1 MHGHMP
7 CRDDQP
13 TTGDHSAPGLSV
25 ADIFRSH
32 GDAYR
37 RARSPNT
44 EQHRVM
50 RAIEQCRTSALGGH
64 LDVCDRCGYQ
74 RPSYNSCRN
83 RHCPT
88 CQCVAQA
95 RWIEQ
100 RIDRL
105 VPTHYFHVVF
115 TLPAELRALALAN
128 RRRIFTML
136 FRAASQ
142 TLSCLAAD
150 PRRLGALL
158 GITAVLHTW
167 TRALHFHPHLHCV
180 VTGGGL
186 SPDACRWVP
195 TKSPTYLFPVRVLS
209 SLFRAKFLRA
219 LRSAFR
225 QGTLEFSGR
234 TAALAAPSQFDRFID
249 RLYRQDWIVYAKRPF
264 GGPEQV
270 FRYLGRY
277 THRVAIS
284 NQRLQAVDPHNVRFR
299 TRGDQTVTLHPVEF
313 IRRFLLHVLPA
324 GFVKSATMACS
335 LQPTSP
341 PSSGRPPLSCATST
355 HTIPQI
361 TLRTLRCPTPI
372 GGPNLSLWA
381 VSISCAARVASVAP
395 CSATRC
401 PIICCRPRTTSH
413 RPMLSLN
420 RTPPPS
426 CGPPARPAAPRPLA
440 AFLPL
445 RTRRRPL
452 DALRRTP
459 RPSRI
464 ISLRA
469 KLLRLP
475 LSPQPQRPPF
485 LP

>member
-277 THRVAIS
+277 THRIAIS
-284 NQRLQAVDPHNVRFR
+284 DQRLQAVDPHNVRFR

-324 GFVKSATMACS
+324 GFVKIRHYGLFAPANISTKLGTAAALVRDEHSHHTSDHPSYSS
-335 LQPTSP
+335 LSNPDWRAQLVAL
-341 PSSGRPPLSCATST
+341 GGIDL
-355 HTIPQI
+355 
-361 TLRTLRCPTPI
+361 LRCPRCQRGTMLRHPMSDHLL
-372 GGPNLSLWA
+372 P
-381 VSISCAARVASVAP
+381 AP
-395 CSATRC
+395 D
-401 PIICCRPRTTSH
+401 
-413 RPMLSLN
+413 N
-420 RTPPPS
+420 
-426 CGPPARPAAPRPLA
+426 
-440 AFLPL
+440 
-445 RTRRRPL
+445 
-452 DALRRTP
+452 
-459 RPSRI
+459 
-464 ISLRA
+464 
-469 KLLRLP
+469 
-475 LSPQPQRPPF
+475 
-485 LP
+485 